1 MSYVN
6 NMSIFMN
13 NLKSNTFF
21 TICKDELETIKIS
34 ELDKL
39 YSILYFI

>member
-34 ELDKL
+34 TLDKL

>member
-34 ELDKL
+34 KLDKL

>member
-1 MSYVN
+1 
-6 NMSIFMN
+6 MN

-34 ELDKL
+34 K
-39 YSILYFI
+39 YYIIFCMSFNIIIYMI

>member
-34 ELDKL
+34 KLDKL
-39 YSILYFI
+39 YSALF